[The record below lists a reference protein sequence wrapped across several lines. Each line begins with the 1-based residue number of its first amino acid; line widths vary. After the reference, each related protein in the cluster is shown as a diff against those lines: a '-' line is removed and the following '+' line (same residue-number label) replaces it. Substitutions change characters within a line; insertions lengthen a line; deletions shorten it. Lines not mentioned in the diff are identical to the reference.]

1 MTEIELTKGL
11 SYLGIAYGKEYT
23 KIEVQQHYDFLKEYS
38 YETFIMATKSI
49 IKSSKFLPKIS
60 EILEECEKQKVEVK
74 FDIIEFMNKQG
85 YFKDIREY
93 EKANLFMSKGI
104 MPEWLKSDIEKY
116 YGIMKRERLEHKE
129 TLMIE

>member
-1 MTEIELTKGL
+1 MTEIEITKGL

-38 YETFIMATKSI
+38 YETFIEAIKNI
-49 IKSSKFLPKIS
+49 IKNSKFLPKIN
-60 EILEECEKQKVEVK
+60 ELLEECEKRKVEIK
-74 FDIIEFMNKQG
+74 FDVIEFMNKQG

-104 MPEWLKSDIEKY
+104 IPKWFKNDIERY
-116 YGIMKRERLEHKE
+116 YGIMKKERLGHKE

>member
-1 MTEIELTKGL
+1 MTEIEITKGL

-38 YETFIMATKSI
+38 YETFIMATKNI
-49 IKSSKFLPKIS
+49 IKNSKFLPKIS

-116 YGIMKRERLEHKE
+116 YGIMKQERLEHKE